1 MLEIEKRKKAKTI
14 FQRLNKRNRKVLNMK
29 KILLKIEGMTCS
41 ACSSGLEKYLNKQEG
56 IIQAN
61 VNLVMTNSLIEY
73 DETIV
78 NQKQIETFIKKA
90 GFKSLGIDE
99 GKTEENKQKQEKGK
113 FIFFG
118 ILAVF
123 LLYLS
128 MGHMMGIPVPEF
140 FHMHLHPINYAVTL
154 LLLTIAFCV
163 YGFDLL
169 KNGYKNLIHRTP
181 NMDTLVAIGV
191 ISSVLYS
198 LYGMI
203 KISQG
208 DHSYVEHLYF
218 ESAAIVIFF
227 IKLGRY
233 IDGISKDKTKEA
245 IQKLVQITP
254 NKATIRQEGKEIEVT
269 LDEIKQGDIVISK
282 PGERIAVDGKIIEGK
297 SHLDESFITGE
308 SKPVTKTIGNEVIAG
323 SINYDGYLAYEAKRI
338 GKESTIS
345 QIVQLVIEATNTK
358 APIAKIADQVSGY
371 FVPIVILIAILTFIG
386 YLLIGG
392 TAQINQAVSSFV
404 TILVVACPCALG
416 LATPLAIVVSEGKCA
431 NHGIL
436 VKKSE
441 ILEKAKK
448 IDTLVFDKTGTLTY
462 GTLKIAKI
470 INLSQQ
476 TEQPKTEEQIM
487 QLATSL
493 EKKSTHPISKAFEE
507 YQKEHK
513 TEILPVTDFENKSGY
528 GITGKIDGKRIT
540 LGNEKMV
547 KSQSK
552 EIGKQ
557 TENPYQA
564 QEKAL
569 AQEGN
574 SIIYVVENETPI
586 AIIGVND
593 VIREN
598 AKQIIQNLQKQNIE
612 TIMLTGDNQ
621 ETARIIAK
629 QVGINNI
636 IADVLPSEKAQTIQT
651 LKQKGKQVMMCGDG
665 INDSPALANSDI
677 GVSISGASDIA
688 MDSSDVILMKDDLGK
703 ITDLIEISKKTIR
716 NIKQNLF
723 WAFFYNVLMIPIAMG
738 ILTPWGITINPMIAG
753 LAMVLSSLTVILNA
767 LRLKKE

>member
-1 MLEIEKRKKAKTI
+1 
-14 FQRLNKRNRKVLNMK
+14 MK

-41 ACSSGLEKYLNKQEG
+41 ACSSGLEKYLNKQKG
-56 IIQAN
+56 ILSAN
-61 VNLVMTNSLIEY
+61 VNLVMANSLIEY
-73 DETIV
+73 DETIL

-90 GFKSLGIDE
+90 GFKSLGIDQ

-118 ILAVF
+118 SLAVF

-140 FHMHLHPINYAVTL
+140 FHMHLHPMNYAVTL
-154 LLLTIAFCV
+154 LLLTIAFCI

-198 LYGMI
+198 LYGMV

-254 NKATIRQEGKEIEVT
+254 NKAIIKQDGKEKEVT
-269 LDEIKQGDIVISK
+269 LDEIKQGDIVISR
-282 PGERIAVDGKIIEGK
+282 PGEKIAVDGRITEGK

-323 SINYDGYLAYEAKRI
+323 SINYDGYLEYEAKRI

-345 QIVQLVIEATNTK
+345 QIVQLVIEATSTK
-358 APIAKIADQVSGY
+358 APIAKTADKVSGY

-441 ILEKAKK
+441 ILEKAQK
-448 IDTLVFDKTGTLTY
+448 IDTIVFDKTGTLTY
-462 GTLKIAKI
+462 GKLKIANI
-470 INLSQQ
+470 INLSLE
-476 TEQPKTEEQIM
+476 TKEPKTEKQIM
-487 QLATSL
+487 QLAISL
-493 EKKSTHPISKAFEE
+493 ESKSTHPISKAFTE
-507 YQKEHK
+507 YQQKHK
-513 TEILPVTDFENKSGY
+513 IETYPVTEFEDKSGY
-528 GITGKIDGKRIT
+528 GIIGKIEGKQIA
-540 LGNEKMV
+540 LGNEKLL
-547 KSQSK
+547 KQIS
-552 EIGKQ
+552 KQ
-557 TENPYQA
+557 TEAETETGIGIGIGTNLENPFKA
-564 QEKAL
+564 QETAL
-569 AQEGN
+569 AKDGN
-574 SIIYVVENETPI
+574 SIVYVIENQTII

-593 VIREN
+593 LIREN
-598 AKQIIQNLQKQNIE
+598 AKQIVQTLQEQKID

-621 ETARIIAK
+621 QTANIIAQ
-629 QVGINNI
+629 QVGISHI
-636 IADVLPSEKAQTIQT
+636 IANVLPSQKAQTIQN
-651 LKQKGKQVMMCGDG
+651 LKQQGKQVMMCGDG
-665 INDSPALANSDI
+665 INDSPALASSDI

-703 ITDLIEISKKTIR
+703 ITDLIQISKNTIK